1 MPLQSTHISQIKPKQ
16 SENAAF
22 QAVFKHLLVLH
33 SSTETFQVSTEAFQ
47 VSTEAFQVSAEAFQ
61 VSAEAF
67 QVSTEAFQVS
77 TEAFL
82 SEQINGSNKPKRKK
96 QMHPNP

>member
-1 MPLQSTHISQIKPKQ
+1 MPLQSTDISQIKPKQ

-22 QAVFKHLLVLH
+22 QAVFKHLRVFH
-33 SSTETFQVSTEAFQ
+33 SSTEAFQISTEAFQ
-47 VSTEAFQVSAEAFQ
+47 VSTEGSQ

-67 QVSTEAFQVS
+67 QVSTKAFQVS
-77 TEAFL
+77 AEAFL
-82 SEQINGSNKPKRKK
+82 SEQINGSNKPKRKN